1 MFFKKQQL
9 LIGNALPFIMFLFL
23 ASTTMDVQS
32 TWYTDTVFA
41 LMWFMIM
48 EKDTQQIILSVTT
61 GNTRERT
68 NFHGHFFAK

>member
-1 MFFKKQQL
+1 
-9 LIGNALPFIMFLFL
+9 MFLFS
-23 ASTTMDVQS
+23 ASTTLAVEG
-32 TWYTDTVFA
+32 TWYTDTVSA

-61 GNTRERT
+61 GNTMERT